1 MADIDKIKDPPYDR
15 YDLWRIFSYL
25 PNKLSDSDNLQ
36 KTVAAGKP
44 RMREHFWIKDEG
56 RGGQE
61 LCDALT
67 DQVGFHGAFVNTFA
81 FNA

>member
-36 KTVAAGKP
+36 KNGCRRQAAKDSRAGIP
-44 RMREHFWIKDEG
+44 REG
-56 RGGQE
+56 GPFER
-61 LCDALT
+61 T
-67 DQVGFHGAFVNTFA
+67 K
-81 FNA
+81 

>member
-36 KTVAAGKP
+36 KTVAAGKAALLKEQNDVG
-44 RMREHFWIKDEG
+44 RMILNIGKVQPW
-56 RGGQE
+56 
-61 LCDALT
+61 ALL
-67 DQVGFHGAFVNTFA
+67 F
-81 FNA
+81 

>member
-44 RMREHFWIKDEG
+44 RRIAAPGIPRE
-56 RGGQE
+56 GGPFE
-61 LCDALT
+61 RT
-67 DQVGFHGAFVNTFA
+67 K
-81 FNA
+81 

>member
-1 MADIDKIKDPPYDR
+1 MADIDKIKKILPYDR

-44 RMREHFWIKDEG
+44 RRIAARVSQGKAALLKEQNDVG
-56 RGGQE
+56 RMILNIGKVQPW
-61 LCDALT
+61 ALL
-67 DQVGFHGAFVNTFA
+67 F
-81 FNA
+81 

>member
-44 RMREHFWIKDEG
+44 RR
-56 RGGQE
+56 
-61 LCDALT
+61 
-67 DQVGFHGAFVNTFA
+67 
-81 FNA
+81 

>member
-44 RMREHFWIKDEG
+44 RRIAARVSQGKAALLNDVG
-56 RGGQE
+56 RMILNIGKVQPW
-61 LCDALT
+61 ALL
-67 DQVGFHGAFVNTFA
+67 F
-81 FNA
+81 